1 MFGYEDETPYRNYT
15 SKQTFKK
22 HVQLLLLSN
31 YIKIPI
37 MLQLKIL
44 TDLCFFLKKH
54 HGKKHFCQYC
64 LQRFCSL
71 RVL

>member
-31 YIKIPI
+31 YKDSHYALIKDLNRFMFLFKKNI
-37 MLQLKIL
+37 MVKNI
-44 TDLCFFLKKH
+44 FVNIA
-54 HGKKHFCQYC
+54 YNV
-64 LQRFCSL
+64 S
-71 RVL
+71 VA

>member
-1 MFGYEDETPYRNYT
+1 MFGYEGETPYRNYT
-15 SKQTFKK
+15 SKETFKK

-31 YIKIPI
+31 SKDSHYALIK
-37 MLQLKIL
+37 
-44 TDLCFFLKKH
+44 DLNRFMFFLKKH

-64 LQRFCSL
+64 LQRFRSL

>member
-31 YIKIPI
+31 YKDSHYALIKDLNRF
-37 MLQLKIL
+37 MFFFKKTSWQKTFLSIL
-44 TDLCFFLKKH
+44 LTTFL
-54 HGKKHFCQYC
+54 
-64 LQRFCSL
+64 
-71 RVL
+71 